1 MKKNFYATDWK
12 DYLPRPV
19 CEAHPEYNEL
29 YNRAWELARDHVK
42 TLPGMPQN
50 PYMDEGFCDPQV
62 WIWDTC
68 FMTLFCKFAPE
79 VFPGVET
86 FNNFYDVL
94 YMGGELPEV
103 IPTEAEP
110 WWTGAKPGVPF
121 RVKVHIADN
130 PPLFAWAEY
139 ENALMSGDKAYIKAT
154 STSSPGASLKLTM
167 DDGGLNGQ
175 GAAMLLGNKS
185 ILAAE
190 TTDCAI
196 AEGTDCGIIFY
207 TSGWGK
213 ASKELITGKDVFKLI
228 VRNNGEVLPY
238 GVAGSG
244 SGTTTTPEDDCKS
257 GGDGTTCA
265 GKIANAGWVKEDYDK
280 EDN

>member
-1 MKKNFYATDWK
+1 MIKKGFTLAEVLITLGIIGVVAAMTMPTLIQSANDAK
-12 DYLPRPV
+12 VGP
-19 CEAHPEYNEL
+19 
-29 YNRAWELARDHVK
+29 ELATAVS
-42 TLPGMPQN
+42 TLSN
-50 PYMDEGFCDPQV
+50 AIDNYMQD
-62 WIWDTC
+62 
-68 FMTLFCKFAPE
+68 
-79 VFPGVET
+79 
-86 FNNFYDVL
+86 NNATSVYQALTKAGNNSSSLTAEALINDL
-94 YMGGELPEV
+94 IGAGAGG
-103 IPTEAEP
+103 
-110 WWTGAKPGVPF
+110 
-121 RVKVHIADN
+121 
-130 PPLFAWAEY
+130 
-139 ENALMSGDKAYIKAT
+139 KAYIKAT

-167 DDGGLNGQ
+167 ADGGLNGQ

-244 SGTTTTPEDDCKS
+244 SGTTTTPDDDCKS

-280 EDN
+280 